1 MSSRK
6 NLFKSEIIDNGNAPE
21 KKNSKKKQGKFKTNV
36 IDNKESNSL
45 PKMNE
50 NPMEKE
56 KENDKDAKDKG
67 INNSL
72 IYPSNIKIN
81 IKNNCKFFI

>member
-1 MSSRK
+1 
-6 NLFKSEIIDNGNAPE
+6 
-21 KKNSKKKQGKFKTNV
+21 
-36 IDNKESNSL
+36 
-45 PKMNE
+45 MNE

-56 KENDKDAKDKG
+56 KENDKDAKNNG

-81 IKNNCKFFI
+81 IKNNCKIFI